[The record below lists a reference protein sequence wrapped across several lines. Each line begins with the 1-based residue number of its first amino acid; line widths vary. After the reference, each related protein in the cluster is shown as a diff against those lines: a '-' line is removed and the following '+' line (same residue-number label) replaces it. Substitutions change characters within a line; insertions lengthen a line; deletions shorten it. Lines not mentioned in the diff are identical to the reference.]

1 MVVEKRERTIG
12 RTRVDFRT
20 HDEREWIISHFEP
33 TFRPKPGDYPLSFF
47 VVVGDVL
54 KRLVKQER
62 PQ

>member
-1 MVVEKRERTIG
+1 MKKPVLVIMAG
-12 RTRVDFRT
+12 
-20 HDEREWIISHFEP
+20 EWIISHFELEC
-33 TFRPKPGDYPLSFF
+33 RLKPGDYPLSCY